1 MYIGSLNEVV
11 YMPLPCLLYD
21 YKCPEIALY
30 YIPIPVQVVEG
41 DNLVET
47 SLKLLKTISG
57 NHVASRETSWE
68 VCIWRSVLLVG
79 DL

>member
-21 YKCPEIALY
+21 YKCPEIALH

-47 SLKLLKTISG
+47 SLKLLQT
-57 NHVASRETSWE
+57 
-68 VCIWRSVLLVG
+68 L
-79 DL
+79 